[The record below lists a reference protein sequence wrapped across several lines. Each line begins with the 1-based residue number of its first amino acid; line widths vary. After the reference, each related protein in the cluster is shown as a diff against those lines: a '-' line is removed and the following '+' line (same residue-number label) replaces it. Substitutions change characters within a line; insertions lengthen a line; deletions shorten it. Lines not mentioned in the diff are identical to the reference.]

1 MLGETIYDVA
11 IVGAGPTGLTL
22 ANLLG
27 LAGIQVIVIERNEGT
42 VRAPR
47 AVSIDDES
55 LRTMQ
60 AIGLAEEVMRDVA
73 ADYGSH
79 YFDRHNRCF
88 LRVEPTTR
96 EYGFPRRNAFTQPAL
111 ERTLLEGVR
120 RFANVTLCF
129 CRAVESFAETTDSVV
144 LRTKGADGSEMEVRA
159 RYVVGCDG
167 ARSTLRKQIG
177 ATMTGSTYPQRWL
190 IVDLAS
196 TRERLRQTRVVC
208 DPERPFLTLPGPH
221 GIRRYEF
228 MLHDSEEEAQ
238 ATEPG
243 FVRDLLRS
251 HGPDAE
257 SPVVRRQVY
266 TFHALIADRWNTGR
280 VFLAGD
286 AAHLSPPFAG
296 QGMNSGIRDA
306 FNLGWKLAAVVRGTF
321 GKTLL
326 DTYFEERA
334 PHAHELI
341 QLAMRMGQIMM
352 PQSHVHAWLTQTA
365 FRLMR
370 FAPSVQSYF
379 AQMKYKPKPFYRRGF
394 LADGNRGRLSGRMIA
409 QPTVETLNRVLVPL
423 DQLLGTGFSLVAFGP
438 DAEQRIAESLT
449 IEMEFMGIRRVAVL
463 PSIFNPRC
471 ANSPEIEVARDLHG
485 SLSHLAPDGATVLML
500 VRPDRYIAAATCE
513 TTHEFAA
520 LLHSLVG
527 RYIERE
533 QASDFVPAAV
543 PATLTSRRDFLR
555 TGLKLPLFAALP
567 SLHPIVREMSAQSIP
582 NHTPRGNLPMNNAAS
597 IDPIIDA
604 HSHFLPDFYVAAM
617 KQAGM
622 THPDADG

>member
-27 LAGIQVIVIERNEGT
+27 LAGARVLVIERNEST

-60 AIGLAEEVMRDVA
+60 AIGLTEEVMRDVA

-111 ERTLLEGVR
+111 EQTLLEGTR
-120 RFANVTLCF
+120 RFPNVTLCF
-129 CRAVESFAETTDSVV
+129 CCTVESFTETKAGV
-144 LRTKGADGSEMEVRA
+144 LLSAKHADGSEAEFNA

-177 ATMTGSTYPQRWL
+177 ATMVGDTYPQRWL
-190 IVDLAS
+190 IIDLAS
-196 TRERLRQTRVVC
+196 TQERLRQTRVVC

-228 MLHDSEEEAQ
+228 MLHDDEDEAH
-238 ATEPG
+238 ATDPE
-243 FVRDLLRS
+243 FVRGLLLA
-251 HGPDAE
+251 HGPDAG

-266 TFHALIADRWNTGR
+266 TFHALIADRWNAGR
-280 VFLAGD
+280 IFLAGD

-306 FNLGWKLAAVVRGTF
+306 FNLGWKLAVVVQGAF
-321 GKTLL
+321 GSKLL

-334 PHAHELI
+334 PHAAALI
-341 QLAMRMGQIMM
+341 QLAVRMGQIMM
-352 PQSHVHAWLTQTA
+352 PRSRVHAWLTQTA

-370 FAPSVQSYF
+370 FAPALQSYF
-379 AQMKYKPKPFYRRGF
+379 AQMKYKPKPYYRRGF
-394 LADGNRGRLSGRMIA
+394 RVGGDQVQLAGRMIA
-409 QPTVETLNRVLVPL
+409 QPTVETLDRVLAPL
-423 DQLLGTGFSLVAFGP
+423 DQLLGGGFSLVAFGP
-438 DAEQRIAESLT
+438 EAEQRMEESFTLDLPFRGVRRIAILPRILNPQRPPSPG
-449 IEMEFMGIRRVAVL
+449 IELV
-463 PSIFNPRC
+463 
-471 ANSPEIEVARDLHG
+471 RDLHG
-485 SLSHLAPDGATVLML
+485 ALSSLAPEGRTVLML
-500 VRPDRYIAAATCE
+500 VRPDRYVAVATCE
-513 TTHEFAA
+513 AIRDFAA

-527 RYIERE
+527 RYTEAE
-533 QASDFVPAAV
+533 TASNTVPVAV
-543 PATLTSRRDFLR
+543 PL
-555 TGLKLPLFAALP
+555 G
-567 SLHPIVREMSAQSIP
+567 
-582 NHTPRGNLPMNNAAS
+582 
-597 IDPIIDA
+597 
-604 HSHFLPDFYVAAM
+604 
-617 KQAGM
+617 
-622 THPDADG
+622 